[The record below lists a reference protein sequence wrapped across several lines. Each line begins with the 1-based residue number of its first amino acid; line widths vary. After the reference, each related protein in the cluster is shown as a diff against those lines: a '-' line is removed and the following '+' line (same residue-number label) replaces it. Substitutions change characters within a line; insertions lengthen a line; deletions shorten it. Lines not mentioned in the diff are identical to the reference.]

1 MLSQRQ
7 TSFEDTNL
15 HKEQFSLIEIM
26 HLLPECKFPA
36 FQLYEQRVSIANAV
50 EVQQVAE
57 DLLVIPKGEDRWI
70 DCLQGELYVGN

>member
-15 HKEQFSLIEIM
+15 HKEQASLIEIV

-36 FQLYEQRVSIANAV
+36 FQLYEQQVSIANAV

-57 DLLVIPKGEDRWI
+57 NLLAIPK
-70 DCLQGELYVGN
+70 